1 MDARGS
7 TTDVWLVRHGET
19 EWSKSGRHT
28 GRTDLP
34 LTPEGERS
42 AVELRPS
49 LEGVSF
55 DLVLCSPRQ
64 RALRTA
70 ELVGLTDEEVVDDLA
85 EWDYGQYEGRTRAEI
100 HESHPDWSVWT
111 HGCPGGESPEQVAR
125 RVDRVIER
133 CREVDGRVLLVAHG
147 HVLRALSARWLDQP
161 IVLGANLE
169 LATTRVSI
177 LSHDRGTPTL
187 DLWNARQPG

>member
-1 MDARGS
+1 MDAQGS
-7 TTDVWLVRHGET
+7 TTDAWLVRHGET

-49 LEGVSF
+49 LEGISF

-64 RALRTA
+64 RARRTA
-70 ELVGLTDEEVVDDLA
+70 ELVGLPDLEVVDDLA
-85 EWDYGQYEGRTRAEI
+85 EWDYGKYEGLTRPEI
-100 HESHPDWSVWT
+100 HESDPDWSVWT

-125 RVDRVIER
+125 RVDRVIAR

-161 IVLGANLE
+161 IDLGANLE

-187 DLWNARQPG
+187 ELWNARQPG